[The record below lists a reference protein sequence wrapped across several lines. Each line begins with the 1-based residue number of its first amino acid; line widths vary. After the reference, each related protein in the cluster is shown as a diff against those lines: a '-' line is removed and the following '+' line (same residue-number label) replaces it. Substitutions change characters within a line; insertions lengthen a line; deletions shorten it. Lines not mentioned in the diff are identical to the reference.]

1 MATLTVIT
9 LTLNE
14 ERNIVSCLE
23 TVRWADE
30 ILVIDS
36 GSTDAT
42 VALART
48 FTDRVFTIAWEG
60 YGAARNFALGQAA
73 GDWILWLDADE
84 RVTPELAGEI
94 RGILRADPGEVNGY
108 AIGRRAYFLGRW
120 IRHCGWYPGRATRL
134 FRRGKGR
141 FVETRVH
148 EHLHVEGRRLRTRHD
163 LLHLTDPDLQH
174 YLHKFNRYTSLA
186 AEDMVAAGRRFSLAD
201 LLFRPPFQ
209 FVKMYIL
216 KRGFLDGVEGLVLS
230 VLSSAYVFTKYAKLW
245 EKTHQH
251 RSGSA
256 PEVPPPA
263 GRRATAPVSIPPSG
277 DPPAHT
283 GDSPPT

>member
-14 ERNIVSCLE
+14 AKNIVPCLE

-42 VALART
+42 LALART
-48 FTDRVFTIAWEG
+48 FTQRVFTITWEG

-84 RVTPELAGEI
+84 RVTPELADEI
-94 RGILRADPGEVNGY
+94 REILRANPEGVNGY
-108 AIGRRAYFLGRW
+108 EIARRAYFLGRW
-120 IRHCGWYPGRATRL
+120 IRHCGWYPGRVTRL
-134 FRRGKGR
+134 FRKGKGK
-141 FVETRVH
+141 FNETRVH
-148 EHLHVEGRRLRTRHD
+148 EHLHVEGRTLRTRHD

-174 YLHKFNRYTSLA
+174 YLYKFNRYTSLA
-186 AEDMVAAGRRFSLAD
+186 AEDMVAAGRRFSFAD

-209 FVKMYIL
+209 FVKMYVL
-216 KRGFLDGVEGLVLS
+216 RGGFLDGVEGLILS

-245 EKTHQH
+245 EKTHRQ
-251 RSGSA
+251 RSRTA
-256 PEVPPPA
+256 PEAPPSSGHRTTVPGKTPPP
-263 GRRATAPVSIPPSG
+263 G
-277 DPPAHT
+277 DQPAHT
-283 GDSPPT
+283 GDSSPS

>member
-42 VALART
+42 VALARA

-84 RVTPELAGEI
+84 RVTPELADEI

-108 AIGRRAYFLGRW
+108 AIARRAYFLGRW
-120 IRHCGWYPGRATRL
+120 IRHCGWYPGRVTRL
-134 FRRGKGR
+134 FRKGKGR
-141 FVETRVH
+141 FDETRVH
-148 EHLHVEGRRLRTRHD
+148 EHLHVEGRTLRTRHD

-174 YLHKFNRYTSLA
+174 YLTKFNRYTSLA

-216 KRGFLDGVEGLVLS
+216 KRGFLDGVEGLILS

-251 RSGSA
+251 RSGTA
-256 PEVPPPA
+256 PDVPRPA
-263 GRRATAPVSIPPSG
+263 GNRTDVPAGTPPSG
-277 DPPAHT
+277 DRPAHT
-283 GDSPPT
+283 GNSLPS

>member
-1 MATLTVIT
+1 VATLTVIT

-14 ERNIVSCLE
+14 EKNIVSCLE

-94 RGILRADPGEVNGY
+94 REILRANPGEVNGY
-108 AIGRRAYFLGRW
+108 AIARRAYFLGRW
-120 IRHCGWYPGRATRL
+120 IRHCGWYPGRVTRL
-134 FRRGKGR
+134 FRKGKGR
-141 FVETRVH
+141 FNETRVH
-148 EHLHVEGRRLRTRHD
+148 EHLHVEGRTPRTRHD

-186 AEDMVAAGRRFSLAD
+186 AEDMVAAGRRSSLAD

-209 FVKMYIL
+209 FVKMYL
-216 KRGFLDGVEGLVLS
+216 LRRGFLDGVEGLILS
-230 VLSSAYVFTKYAKLW
+230 VLSSAYVFTKYAKLR

-263 GRRATAPVSIPPSG
+263 GHRTTAPPGTPPSG
-277 DPPAHT
+277 GPSAHT
-283 GDSPPT
+283 GDSPPS